1 MVLSRKHRRGSC
13 KPSFRE
19 RLKITEPYRLAVS
32 QFSAGDLCIT
42 SDIRADA
49 VETGCDQFFLEP
61 QFMIVTLL
69 KKCCPIISL
78 AIILGLSSTVQAE
91 EKLRLNFGVYSSNK
105 PSAMVKVFRP
115 VLKQLETSMSARLGR
130 EVDIRMQ
137 IAKDYDQGIS
147 HLVNGRVDFSHFG
160 PASYVEAKRMNKNIS
175 IIAVENKLNSKV
187 SWGIIAIKNDSPV
200 TRLTDLKGK
209 SFAFGDEGSTIGRF
223 LSQLELEQAGI
234 RAVDLSRYEYLGRHD
249 KVGTAVGAGAFD
261 AGALNEKTF
270 KKLVDNGVDIK
281 ELVRFPNVS
290 KPWIARSGI
299 DPEVFNAM
307 RDSLLSV
314 TDKATLAAM
323 KIDGFLEGSD
333 ADYSVIRKAMEN
345 NHVFF
350 ADHDEINEHGANVST
365 QDGSKEPSMQAAT
378 RTHTATEDEYTA
390 NSRTIRSSTD
400 VSGTQVVTEKTA
412 SKTQLNARTITLNIE
427 LPASLFQNPNPNS
440 PDSIT
445 INVKLPEAAPEE

>member
-1 MVLSRKHRRGSC
+1 MILSI
-13 KPSFRE
+13 F
-19 RLKITEPYRLAVS
+19 
-32 QFSAGDLCIT
+32 
-42 SDIRADA
+42 
-49 VETGCDQFFLEP
+49 
-61 QFMIVTLL
+61 
-69 KKCCPIISL
+69 KKCCPIFSL
-78 AIILGLSSTVQAE
+78 VILFGLSSTVQAE
-91 EKLRLNFGVYSSNK
+91 EKLRLNFGVYSANK

-115 VLKQLETSMSARLGR
+115 VLKQLEMKMSARLGR

-175 IIAVENKLNSKV
+175 IIAVENILNSKV
-187 SWGIIAIKNDSPV
+187 SWGIIAVKNDSPI
-200 TRLTDLKGK
+200 TKLSDLKGK
-209 SFAFGDEGSTIGRF
+209 SFAFGNEGSTIGRF

-249 KVGTAVGAGAFD
+249 KVGTAVGAGAFA

-323 KIDGFLEGSD
+323 KIDGYLEGNDS
-333 ADYSVIRKAMEN
+333 DYSVIRKAIEN

-350 ADHDEINEHGANVST
+350 ADHDEINEYDANVST
-365 QDGSKEPSMQAAT
+365 QDEYKEPSMQAAT
-378 RTHTATEDEYTA
+378 STHTSTEEGYTA
-390 NSRTIRSSTD
+390 NSSTISSNTD
-400 VSGTQVVTEKTA
+400 VSGTEVISEKTT
-412 SKTQLNARTITLNIE
+412 STTPSNARTITLNIE
-427 LPASLFQNPNPNS
+427 LPASLFQNLNHNS

-445 INVKLPEAAPEE
+445 INVKLPEAALEE